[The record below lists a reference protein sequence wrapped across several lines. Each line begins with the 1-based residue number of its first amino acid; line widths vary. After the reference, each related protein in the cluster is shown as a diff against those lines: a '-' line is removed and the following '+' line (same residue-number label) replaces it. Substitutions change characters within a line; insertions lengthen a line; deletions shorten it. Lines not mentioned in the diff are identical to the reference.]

1 MRHAHSLLIRT
12 RCVIGVRE
20 QIAFL
25 VSGFL
30 VIESLIV
37 GQSCRGLKN
46 VDDPVHCVVK
56 EALSL
61 EVAGARKSDG
71 EGYGLNSWGRSHIRW
86 AIEACGPDGKL
97 SSLEL
102 VS

>member
-1 MRHAHSLLIRT
+1 
-12 RCVIGVRE
+12 VIGVRE
-20 QIAFL
+20 PITFL
-25 VSGFL
+25 VIGFL

-46 VDDPVHCVVK
+46 VDDPVHCIVN

-71 EGYGLNSWGRSHIRW
+71 EAYGLNRWGRSHTR
-86 AIEACGPDGKL
+86 
-97 SSLEL
+97 
-102 VS
+102 